1 MGSQIDIYFVRIR
14 YLCFIKTENS
24 NMGQERIYNIEKRV
38 AELKFLE
45 RDLIKERDIGRM
57 VSLGKAEKS
66 DIVWKVV
73 KNFFIDTIKADRKE
87 LIINSFPSKFTG
99 RDDEE
104 FLSEVKVE
112 VRFKPL
118 EENIVYNE
126 LSLQIY
132 LNNGFQD
139 DEVQKL
145 EKDIMERLLELRKD
159 VDELKE
165 SKKSLKQDN

>member
-1 MGSQIDIYFVRIR
+1 
-14 YLCFIKTENS
+14 
-24 NMGQERIYNIEKRV
+24 
-38 AELKFLE
+38 
-45 RDLIKERDIGRM
+45 M

-66 DIVWKVV
+66 DIVGEVI
-73 KNFFIDTIKADRKE
+73 KNFFITAIKADRKE

-118 EENIVYNE
+118 KENIVYNE

>member
-1 MGSQIDIYFVRIR
+1 MS
-14 YLCFIKTENS
+14 
-24 NMGQERIYNIEKRV
+24 QERIYDIEKRV

-45 RDLIKERDIGRM
+45 RDLIRERDIGRM

-66 DIVWKVV
+66 DIVGEVI
-73 KNFFIDTIKADRKE
+73 KNFFIAAIKADRKE

-118 EENIVYNE
+118 KENIVYNE